1 VSAAKK
7 AHAKGGPGR
16 KQTNRSRPVDAELR
30 RAAERIG
37 IPVLTPEQE
46 AERRAD
52 EAARDRLVT
61 WIAPT
66 LVHACDQLGEEIAA
80 IADSGGTGFD
90 AENVIDALKLLW
102 KLRWELGLTPKDVAQ
117 AAGGAS

>member
-1 VSAAKK
+1 MTTKKLAKSK
-7 AHAKGGPGR
+7 ATRTQRATEK
-16 KQTNRSRPVDAELR
+16 PVDAEIR
-30 RAAERIG
+30 RAAERAG
-37 IPVLTPEQE
+37 TPVLTPEQE

-52 EAARDRLVT
+52 EAARHRLVT

-80 IADSGGTGFD
+80 IADSGGTGSD
-90 AENVIDALKLLW
+90 AENVVDALLLLW